1 MADTSPSLPKESS
14 GTHAA
19 VSLGSPGAA
28 DTEARRRTASREQS
42 SRPAPSKEPFRTRSS
57 PNAIPPASGSV
68 CAPAPS
74 GTRGRLSPAFVRSEK
89 RREAPP
95 LFPPTPTTDNEILR
109 QTPQEQ
115 TEHP

>member
-42 SRPAPSKEPFRTRSS
+42 SRPAPSKAPFRTRSS
-57 PNAIPPASGSV
+57 PNAIPPATGSV

-74 GTRGRLSPAFVRSEK
+74 GTRGRLSRAFVHSEK

-95 LFPPTPTTDNEILR
+95 RFPTAPKAEKKNAEEEPE
-109 QTPQEQ
+109 QTPD
-115 TEHP
+115 P